1 VGICALLNYWLF
13 FFGEI
18 KMRIRRLKKL
28 VRALKALPDE
38 IKNRDASKNTN
49 PTLDIHF
56 KPFTGLSFVGLS
68 FAGLMH
74 IVAQDI
80 PALKKHYTYD
90 EYDIKNG
97 RNKYDSKNGIVL
109 KTSCLYTEDWE
120 RALRRYLGVDL
131 ADWASSNSV
140 LWGNDKVS
148 YNLGFFSGFSSLAFD
163 MNGSGFLTN
172 RHIINHLI
180 CVCNRYK
187 SLSLKDKAVLF
198 IDNQGGFRVVLL
210 LVVLFAYISFA
221 TVHYNLLHFMIM
233 WLSIT
238 ITTAIWNY

>member
-1 VGICALLNYWLF
+1 
-13 FFGEI
+13 
-18 KMRIRRLKKL
+18 MRIRRLKKL

-90 EYDIKNG
+90 EYDIKKG
-97 RNKYDSKNGIVL
+97 INKYDSKKGIIL
-109 KTSCLYTEDWE
+109 KPSFLYTSDWE
-120 RALRRYLGVDL
+120 WALRRYLGDDL
-131 ADWASSNSV
+131 ANWAGHNSE
-140 LWGNDKVS
+140 LWGNDKD
-148 YNLGFFSGFSSLAFD
+148 NWRHDFASLTFD
-163 MNGSGFLTN
+163 MNGSEVLTN

-180 CVCNRYK
+180 CVLNRYK
-187 SLSLKDKAVLF
+187 SLSLEYKAVLF
-198 IDNQGGFRVVLL
+198 IDNKGGFGTALMMLL
-210 LVVLFAYISFA
+210 CYAFVALAMSP
-221 TVHYNLLHFMIM
+221 YNLLHFMTI
-233 WLSIT
+233 WLSLT
-238 ITTAIWNY
+238 VATVVWNY